1 MLSTIFVLLILPLLV
16 GVVSVECEYLL
27 LALVSPPL
35 RKSQCTTDDDD
46 FDEIPDDALYP
57 SSLCA
62 LEEEEEEEEEE
73 EDANH
78 RKHKEKKTVLFS
90 VMKLLSRVVVFVK
103 VVCTKDFDA
112 AL

>member
-1 MLSTIFVLLILPLLV
+1 MSSSTIFVLLILPPLV
-16 GVVSVECEYLL
+16 GVVSVECEELP

-46 FDEIPDDALYP
+46 FDEIPDDAVYP
-57 SSLCA
+57 SALCA
-62 LEEEEEEEEEE
+62 LEEEEEEVKE

-78 RKHKEKKTVLFS
+78 RKHKEKKPVLFS
-90 VMKLLSRVVVFVK
+90 VKLLSRVVFVK
-103 VVCTKDFDA
+103 VVCAKDFDA

>member
-1 MLSTIFVLLILPLLV
+1 MSSSTIFVLLILPPLV
-16 GVVSVECEYLL
+16 GVVSVECEELL

-46 FDEIPDDALYP
+46 FDEIPDDAVYP
-57 SSLCA
+57 SALCA

-78 RKHKEKKTVLFS
+78 RKHKEKTNVFS
-90 VMKLLSRVVVFVK
+90 VKLLSRVVVFVK
-103 VVCTKDFDA
+103 VVCAKDFDA

>member
-1 MLSTIFVLLILPLLV
+1 MSSSTIFVLLILPPLV
-16 GVVSVECEYLL
+16 GVVSVECEELP

-46 FDEIPDDALYP
+46 FDAIPDDD
-57 SSLCA
+57 
-62 LEEEEEEEEEE
+62 
-73 EDANH
+73 DANH

-103 VVCTKDFDA
+103 VVCAKDFDA

>member
-1 MLSTIFVLLILPLLV
+1 M
-16 GVVSVECEYLL
+16 ECEYLL

-57 SSLCA
+57 SSLCVT
-62 LEEEEEEEEEE
+62 EEEEV
-73 EDANH
+73 DANH
-78 RKHKEKKTVLFS
+78 RKHKEKKTAFS
-90 VMKLLSRVVVFVK
+90 VKLLSRVVFV
-103 VVCTKDFDA
+103 VVLAKDFDA

>member
-1 MLSTIFVLLILPLLV
+1 MSSSTIFVLLILPPLV
-16 GVVSVECEYLL
+16 GVVSVECEELL

-35 RKSQCTTDDDD
+35 RKSQFTTDDDEC
-46 FDEIPDDALYP
+46 DEIPDNAYP
-57 SSLCA
+57 SSLCV
-62 LEEEEEEEEEE
+62 LEEEEEEE

-90 VMKLLSRVVVFVK
+90 VKLLSRVVVFVK
-103 VVCTKDFDA
+103 VVCAKDFDA

>member
-1 MLSTIFVLLILPLLV
+1 MLLILPLLV

-46 FDEIPDDALYP
+46 FDAIPFDAYP

-78 RKHKEKKTVLFS
+78 RKHKEKTNVFS
-90 VMKLLSRVVVFVK
+90 VKLLSRVVVFVK
-103 VVCTKDFDA
+103 VVCAKDFDA

>member
-46 FDEIPDDALYP
+46 FDEIPDDAVYP
-57 SSLCA
+57 SALCA
-62 LEEEEEEEEEE
+62 LEEEEEEVKE

-78 RKHKEKKTVLFS
+78 RKHKEKKTALFS
-90 VMKLLSRVVVFVK
+90 VKLLSRVVFVK
-103 VVCTKDFDA
+103 VVCAKDFDA

>member
-1 MLSTIFVLLILPLLV
+1 MLLSSTIFVLLLLPLLV
-16 GVVSVECEYLL
+16 GVVSVECEELP

-46 FDEIPDDALYP
+46 FDAIPDDALYP
-57 SSLCA
+57 SSLCV
-62 LEEEEEEEEEE
+62 LEEEEEEE

-78 RKHKEKKTVLFS
+78 RKHKEKKPVLFS
-90 VMKLLSRVVVFVK
+90 VKLLSRVVVFV
-103 VVCTKDFDA
+103 VVCAKDFDA

>member
-1 MLSTIFVLLILPLLV
+1 MSSSTIFVLLILPLLV
-16 GVVSVECEYLL
+16 GVVSVECEELP
-27 LALVSPPL
+27 LALFSTPL

-46 FDEIPDDALYP
+46 CDAIPDDALYP
-57 SSLCA
+57 SSLCVR
-62 LEEEEEEEEEE
+62 EEEEEEEEEE

-90 VMKLLSRVVVFVK
+90 VKLLSRVVFVK
-103 VVCTKDFDA
+103 VVCAKDFDA

>member
-1 MLSTIFVLLILPLLV
+1 MSSTIFVLLILPLLV
-16 GVVSVECEYLL
+16 GV
-27 LALVSPPL
+27 
-35 RKSQCTTDDDD
+35 DDCDA
-46 FDEIPDDALYP
+46 IPDDASYP
-57 SSLCA
+57 SSLCV

-90 VMKLLSRVVVFVK
+90 VKLLSRVVLFV
-103 VVCTKDFDA
+103 VVCAKKDFDA

>member
-1 MLSTIFVLLILPLLV
+1 MLLSSTIFVLLLLPLLV
-16 GVVSVECEYLL
+16 GVVSVECEELP

-35 RKSQCTTDDDD
+35 RKSQFFTTDDDD

-57 SSLCA
+57 SSLCV
-62 LEEEEEEEEEE
+62 LEEEEEEE

-78 RKHKEKKTVLFS
+78 RKHKEKKPVLFS
-90 VMKLLSRVVVFVK
+90 VKLLSRVVVFV
-103 VVCTKDFDA
+103 VVCAKDFDA

>member
-1 MLSTIFVLLILPLLV
+1 MLLSSTIFVLLLLPLLV
-16 GVVSVECEYLL
+16 GVVSVECEELP

-35 RKSQCTTDDDD
+35 RKSQFFTTDDDD

-57 SSLCA
+57 SSLCV
-62 LEEEEEEEEEE
+62 LEEEEEEEE

-78 RKHKEKKTVLFS
+78 RKHKEKKPVLFS
-90 VMKLLSRVVVFVK
+90 VKLLSRVVVFV
-103 VVCTKDFDA
+103 VVCAKDFDA

>member
-16 GVVSVECEYLL
+16 GVVSVECEELP

-46 FDEIPDDALYP
+46 FDEIPD
-57 SSLCA
+57 
-62 LEEEEEEEEEE
+62 EEEE

-78 RKHKEKKTVLFS
+78 RKHKEKKTALFS
-90 VMKLLSRVVVFVK
+90 VKLLFSRVVVFV
-103 VVCTKDFDA
+103 VVCAKDFDA

>member
-1 MLSTIFVLLILPLLV
+1 MSSSTIFVLLILPPLV
-16 GVVSVECEYLL
+16 GVVSVECEELP

-46 FDEIPDDALYP
+46 FDAIPDDALYP
-57 SSLCA
+57 ASLCA
-62 LEEEEEEEEEE
+62 LEEEEDEE

-78 RKHKEKKTVLFS
+78 RKHKEKKTALFS
-90 VMKLLSRVVVFVK
+90 VKLLSRVVVFV
-103 VVCTKDFDA
+103 VVCAKDFDA

>member
-1 MLSTIFVLLILPLLV
+1 MSSTIFVLLILPPLV
-16 GVVSVECEYLL
+16 GVVSVECEELP

-35 RKSQCTTDDDD
+35 RKSQRTTDDDD
-46 FDEIPDDALYP
+46 FDEIPLDALYP
-57 SSLCA
+57 SSLCV
-62 LEEEEEEEEEE
+62 LEEEEEEEEE

-90 VMKLLSRVVVFVK
+90 VKLLSRVVVFV
-103 VVCTKDFDA
+103 VVCSAKDFDA

>member
-1 MLSTIFVLLILPLLV
+1 MLLSSTIFVLLILPLLV
-16 GVVSVECEYLL
+16 GVVSVECEELL

-46 FDEIPDDALYP
+46 FDAIPFDAYP

-90 VMKLLSRVVVFVK
+90 VKLLSRVVFV
-103 VVCTKDFDA
+103 VVCANKDFDA

>member
-1 MLSTIFVLLILPLLV
+1 MSSTIFVLLILPLLV
-16 GVVSVECEYLL
+16 GV
-27 LALVSPPL
+27 
-35 RKSQCTTDDDD
+35 DDCDA
-46 FDEIPDDALYP
+46 IPDDASYP
-57 SSLCA
+57 SSLCV

-90 VMKLLSRVVVFVK
+90 VMKLLSRVVVFV